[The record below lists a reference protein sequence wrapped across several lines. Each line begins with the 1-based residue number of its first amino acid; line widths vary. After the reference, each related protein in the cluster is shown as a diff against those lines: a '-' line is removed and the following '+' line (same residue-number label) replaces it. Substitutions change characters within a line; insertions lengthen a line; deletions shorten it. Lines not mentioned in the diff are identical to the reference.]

1 MIVHSQGSVLVRP
14 RFGVHRAGR
23 GRCMCQPDR
32 TLHGSIRTD
41 TYLKTAN
48 RRQPFS
54 VGFVSRQIDHE
65 APTPPYRQIAEDI
78 RGQIE
83 RGELAAGRRVPS
95 EKDITD
101 TYGVARTTARRAVA
115 ALREA
120 GLVTTTA
127 GRGTY
132 VVPTDQRPNS

>member
-1 MIVHSQGSVLVRP
+1 M
-14 RFGVHRAGR
+14 
-23 GRCMCQPDR
+23 
-32 TLHGSIRTD
+32 
-41 TYLKTAN
+41 
-48 RRQPFS
+48 
-54 VGFVSRQIDHE
+54 
-65 APTPPYRQIAEDI
+65 EDI

-132 VVPTDQRPNS
+132 VVPADQRPKS